1 MISRSRD
8 ERGVVLPARLMV
20 LSISAVALAGL
31 VLIATGH
38 SHGEDRA
45 NVVAATPAHTA
56 TATPKVVVKPT
67 HKAPVVR
74 RRDVYVVVFNNSMVH
89 GLAATASA
97 KASAVGWNVVGS
109 DNWYGNIDAS
119 TVYYPPR
126 LQAASKLLA
135 RDLGIRR
142 IKPAIAPMSG
152 DRLTV
157 ILTSDYH

>member
-1 MISRSRD
+1 VISRSRD

-31 VLIATGH
+31 VFIATGH
-38 SHGEDRA
+38 GHGEDRA
-45 NVVAATPAHTA
+45 NIVAATPTA
-56 TATPKVVVKPT
+56 TATPKVVVVKPT

-109 DNWYGNIDAS
+109 DNWYGNIAAS

-142 IKPAIAPMSG
+142 IKPAIDPMSG